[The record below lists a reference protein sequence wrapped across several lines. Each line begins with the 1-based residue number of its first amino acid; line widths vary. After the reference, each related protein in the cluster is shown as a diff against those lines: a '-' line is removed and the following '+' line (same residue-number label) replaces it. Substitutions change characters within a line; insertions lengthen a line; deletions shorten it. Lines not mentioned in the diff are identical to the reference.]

1 MYIHSLIIIHTKRV
15 WIDVLETN
23 ESWTLTIHYNIK
35 SLSRIKYTLIVFI
48 ISLITGL
55 VGMCSI
61 LDF

>member
-1 MYIHSLIIIHTKRV
+1 MYIHSLIIHTKRV

-55 VGMCSI
+55 VGMCSK